1 MKLRFG
7 VAAALALFVP
17 TALVVACDSDD
28 GGDEGMTVDA
38 PPFADVHQVFIDNCL
53 CHFENSAGEKE
64 ADYMTLNIEV
74 AHQELLAPSEQA
86 SLARV
91 QPGSLEESY
100 LWHKLKGTHLDVG
113 GEGEQMPLI
122 GEIDA
127 AELELFETW
136 ILGGAP
142 ST

>member
-1 MKLRFG
+1 
-7 VAAALALFVP
+7 
-17 TALVVACDSDD
+17 
-28 GGDEGMTVDA
+28 
-38 PPFADVHQVFIDNCL
+38 
-53 CHFENSAGEKE
+53 
-64 ADYMTLNIEV
+64 MTLNIEV